1 MPPNHLRGT
10 GGGVLKIT
18 AWIDGGARGNPGPAG
33 WGALLVRDDSETIRL
48 RGFLG
53 VTTNNVAEYTALV
66 EALEAAREEGASRL
80 DVFSDSLLL
89 VNQMNGVYRVKHP
102 NLIPLYQKAI
112 RVARGFSSF
121 SVSHVRREQNREAD
135 QLANEAMDRR
145 IEMEIERSSDA
156 AGDRS

>member
-1 MPPNHLRGT
+1 VPPHHLRGA
-10 GGGVLKIT
+10 GGILKIT

-53 VTTNNVAEYTALV
+53 ITTNNVAEYTALV

-121 SVSHVRREQNREAD
+121 SVSHVRREHNREAD
-135 QLANEAMDRR
+135 RLANEAMDRR
-145 IEMEIERSSDA
+145 IEIEVERSPHA
-156 AGDRS
+156 ADDPG

>member
-1 MPPNHLRGT
+1 M
-10 GGGVLKIT
+10 
-18 AWIDGGARGNPGPAG
+18 
-33 WGALLVRDDSETIRL
+33 RDDSETIRL

-53 VTTNNVAEYTALV
+53 ITTNNVAEYTALV

-80 DVFSDSLLL
+80 DIFSDSLLL

-102 NLIPLYQKAI
+102 NLIPLYQRAI

-135 QLANEAMDRR
+135 RLANEAMDRR
-145 IEMEIERSSDA
+145 IEIEVERSPHA
-156 AGDRS
+156 ADDPG